1 MFFFDNNFNL
11 WIEKVFLDGKNRVS
25 IVYKGLI
32 SVVFFIVDIVFK
44 RLYWVDF
51 GRNILEGS
59 DFDGLNRRVIRWL
72 NGVLVLGLIYY

>member
-1 MFFFDNNFNL
+1 M
-11 WIEKVFLDGKNRVS
+11 S

-32 SVVFFIVDIVFK
+32 SVFFFIVDIVFK

-59 DFDGLNRRVIRWL
+59 DFDGLNRRVIR
-72 NGVLVLGLIYY
+72 